1 MDIPLNFQKYYNGEL
16 HYNPYG
22 HICSYLSWLPITT
35 VVGGRILK
43 NTHPTFIVIRF
54 YEKL

>member
-35 VVGGRILK
+35 VVSGLILK
-43 NTHPTFIVIRF
+43 SPDTTFIFFLIS
-54 YEKL
+54 EML

>member
-35 VVGGRILK
+35 VVSGLIIQSPDTTGFVMLI
-43 NTHPTFIVIRF
+43 
-54 YEKL
+54 YENL

>member
-35 VVGGRILK
+35 VVSGLILE
-43 NTHPTFIVIRF
+43 TAHTPIFVFGVFEIH
-54 YEKL
+54 

>member
-35 VVGGRILK
+35 VVGGLIIK
-43 NTHPTFIVIRF
+43 INDTPIIVIVF
-54 YEKL
+54 